1 MSPQSAALVIGRIAI
16 RDPEAWADYRSQVPG
31 SLEPFGGTV
40 VTRAGGGTLLGGAF
54 AGASA
59 PHPDVVVLQFPGAD
73 QARAWFHSPGYQ
85 ALVPL
90 RERAADV
97 VLTLY
102 PG

>member
-1 MSPQSAALVIGRIAI
+1 MSPSSPALVVGRISI
-16 RDPEAWADYRSQVPG
+16 RDAEAWSAYRAQVPG
-31 SLEPFGGTV
+31 SLEAFGGRILA
-40 VTRAGGGTLLGGAF
+40 RAAEGILLGGSL
-54 AGASA
+54 AGTAA
-59 PHPDVVVLQFPGAD
+59 PHPDVVVLQFPDAV
-73 QARAWFHSPGYQ
+73 QAQAWFDSPRYQ